1 MTEGE
6 REAIRGRFSGDD
18 SIAELKQRKIQL
30 LGNSDNE
37 ALDLPRSSSSGKS
50 RSSGGGMEVTASSL

>member
-18 SIAELKQRKIQL
+18 SIADLKQRKIQL

-37 ALDLPRSSSSGKS
+37 ALDLPRLSGKS
-50 RSSGGGMEVTASSL
+50 RSSGGGMEVTASGL